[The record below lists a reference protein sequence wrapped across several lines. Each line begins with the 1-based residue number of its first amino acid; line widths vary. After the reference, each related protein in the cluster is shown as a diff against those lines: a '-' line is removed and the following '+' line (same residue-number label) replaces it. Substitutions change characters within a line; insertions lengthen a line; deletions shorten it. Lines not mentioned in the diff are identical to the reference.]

1 MVILTKML
9 EFCRAVGAWLPRGT
23 PIATRPSY
31 RNDMLKNVVQDECI
45 LDVQICIVSFFF
57 AYLVTLY
64 LLFTS
69 HHIAALYTPVTLQSL
84 PIFPRGVS
92 DFRCFL
98 LVKSGSR
105 KILVFTSILKK
116 NEIFFLHFN
125 IKLQLFSVHYHFE
138 FTL

>member
-57 AYLVTLY
+57 CIFGDFISFVY
-64 LLFTS
+64 FTS
-69 HHIAALYTPVTLQSL
+69 YSCIIYTCHPLVIAY
-84 PIFPRGVS
+84 
-92 DFRCFL
+92 
-98 LVKSGSR
+98 
-105 KILVFTSILKK
+105 
-116 NEIFFLHFN
+116 
-125 IKLQLFSVHYHFE
+125 FS
-138 FTL
+138 